1 LHRIKITAIFEKFQ
15 LLLFKRGQP
24 VFENNIVNS
33 RRHTMLIFIAFFS
46 GVSTLIYQIVWVKL
60 FGLVFGVSVYAVS
73 TVLTTFMAGLAFGS
87 LIFGKIVDRYRK
99 PLKLL
104 LWLELGLAVYAIA
117 FHMLFRGLLW
127 AYPWLHRLVPM
138 NFYGQSLVRFI
149 LSFLLLI
156 GPTLCMGGILPV
168 LSKCLIRKMSEVG
181 TGMGRLYG
189 MNNLG
194 AFLGCFLSGF
204 FLVYWMGSSL
214 TLFTGAAINVL
225 NGLIIWVLLRYPSV
239 SATNE
244 TVPADLSSRRTENDP
259 CMRPVR
265 HLVLWAFTL
274 EGFST
279 LAYEVIWT
287 RLFLSYSHDRSV
299 YFYTTIILAFIFGLS
314 AGSFLIAR
322 SADRKSDILGRFA
335 WIETGIGILALASFI
350 FIPDLGRWIQH
361 IRLTYTEQWT
371 LTVGR
376 EYLIF
381 FLICVPPVILM
392 GMTFP
397 LVSKMITEKQTD
409 IGKNIGLIG
418 CLDTVGSIF
427 GAFAAGFVLLPLLGI
442 KGSLLFTAG
451 INLLIG
457 IGLMLGHPGWSAK
470 KRTFIP
476 AVVILFSVL
485 LGFIIPDEK
494 AYVNYLTR
502 QPGDRMLYYR
512 EGISAMVA
520 VPQHV
525 DGIKELVINGAT
537 TAWSME
543 DEIRVHLMMSYLPYI
558 FHTHPENGLVIG
570 MGMGVTAH
578 ALNQADIE
586 RVDCVEIAP
595 EVFKAAEIAFAKE
608 NQNICNQKKF
618 HRIVE
623 DGRSYLLVT
632 DTQYDIINSN
642 AVHPR
647 HSIHIYT
654 REFYKLCRLRLRED
668 GLMLQW
674 LPTNW
679 YTEEEFKILIRACLD
694 IFPETSLWVI
704 STSQVL
710 LLSEKNRRNISVD
723 QIRKKLSIPGIQ
735 HDLRPFGLQIP
746 EYFLAQY
753 VCDGNTLLDYVGN
766 GPSAIDDKSRV
777 EFSHVVNKARNPDIL
792 KSLIGLKEKCQVSE
806 RGIPGLILPD
816 TDLTK
821 IERYLRAETAF
832 MRANAIELSRE
843 KPERMIELLTEAI
856 HLMPENPRYHEAL
869 SVVAYRSGQTRSAL
883 ESILQVIALRPDHA
897 DSFERLGQLL
907 IEMNDVQNAAQ
918 AFRQTLLLE
927 PDRPLSRYY
936 LAAIDAN
943 AEAYDQAIHELEKAR
958 EAFPE
963 YAPIYH
969 LLGQI
974 YLQMGKSREALAALK
989 QYLVFNHGAVDSTIQ
1004 NQISQLKHQTKPAD

>member
-1 LHRIKITAIFEKFQ
+1 MECRPVLEKLKI
-15 LLLFKRGQP
+15 
-24 VFENNIVNS
+24 NS
-33 RRHTMLIFIAFFS
+33 RSYTALFFVVFFS
-46 GVSTLIYQIVWVKL
+46 GVSALIYQIVWVKL

-104 LWLELGLAVYAIA
+104 FWLELGLAVYATA
-117 FHMLFRGLLW
+117 FPVLFRGLLW
-127 AYPWLHRLVPM
+127 AYPRLHRMVPM
-138 NFYGQSLVRFI
+138 NLYGQSLVRFI

-168 LSKCLIRKMSEVG
+168 LSKYLIRKLSEIG

-194 AFLGCFLSGF
+194 AFIGCLLSGF
-204 FLVYWMGSSL
+204 FLIQWLGSTL
-214 TLFTGAAINVL
+214 TLLTGAVL
-225 NGLIIWVLLRYPSV
+225 NGLSGLIILILLRYSDVPVTDES
-239 SATNE
+239 E
-244 TVPADLSSRRTENDP
+244 PADRSSRRSGNDP
-259 CMRPVR
+259 PNRPLR
-265 HLVLWAFTL
+265 RLVLWAFAL

-322 SADRKSDILGRFA
+322 SADRKGDILGRFA
-335 WIETGIGILALASFI
+335 WIETGIGILVLISFI

-361 IRLTYTEQWT
+361 MRLTYTEQWT

-381 FLICVPPVILM
+381 FLVCVPPVILM

-397 LVSKMITEKQTD
+397 LVSKMITEKHTD
-409 IGKNIGLIG
+409 IGTNIGLIG
-418 CLDTVGSIF
+418 CLDTAGSIF

-442 KGSLLFTAG
+442 KGSLLFTAA
-451 INLLIG
+451 INLVIG
-457 IGLMLGHPGWSAK
+457 VGLMLWHPGWSAK
-470 KRTFIP
+470 KRAFIP

-485 LGFIIPDEK
+485 LGFIIHEK

-512 EGISAMVA
+512 EGIGATVA

-543 DEIRVHLMMSYLPYI
+543 DEIRVHLMMSVLPYI

-595 EVFKAAEIAFAKE
+595 EVFEAAEIAFAKE
-608 NQNICNQKKF
+608 NRSICNQKKF

-632 DTQYDIINSN
+632 DAQYDIINSN

-654 REFYKLCRLRLRED
+654 REFYQLCRRRLMED

-710 LLSEKNRRNISVD
+710 LLSEKNQGNISVD

-735 HDLRPFGLQIP
+735 YDLRPFGLHIP

-753 VCDGNTLLDYVGN
+753 VCDGETLSDYAGD
-766 GPSAIDDKSRV
+766 GPFARDDRSKV
-777 EFSHVVNKARNPDIL
+777 EFSHIVNKARNPDIL
-792 KSLIGLKEKCQVSE
+792 KSLIGLKEKCQVGE

-816 TDLTK
+816 ADLTK
-821 IERYLRAETAF
+821 IERYLRAETAY

-869 SVVAYRSGQTRSAL
+869 SVVAYRSGQTRLAL
-883 ESILQVIALRPDHA
+883 ESILQVIALRPDHV

-907 IEMNDVQNAAQ
+907 IEMKDVQNAVQ
-918 AFRQTLLLE
+918 AFRRTLFLE

-989 QYLVFNHGAVDSTIQ
+989 QYLVFNPGALDSTIQ
-1004 NQISQLKHQTKPAD
+1004 NQISQLKHLTAKLAD

>member
-1 LHRIKITAIFEKFQ
+1 MD
-15 LLLFKRGQP
+15 
-24 VFENNIVNS
+24 VNS
-33 RRHTMLIFIAFFS
+33 RYHTVLIWVAFFS
-46 GVSTLIYQIVWVKL
+46 GVSAMIYQIVWIKL
-60 FGLVFGVSVYAVS
+60 LGLVFGVSVYAVS

-87 LIFGKIVDRYRK
+87 LIFGRIADRSGE

-104 LWLELGLAVYAIA
+104 LWLESGLAVYAIA
-117 FHMLFRGLLW
+117 FPVLFKGLLW
-127 AYPWLHRLVPM
+127 VYPGLHRLVPM
-138 NFYGQSLVRFI
+138 NLYGQSLVRFI

-168 LSKCLIRKMSEVG
+168 LSKCLIRKMSELG
-181 TGMGRLYG
+181 TEMGRLYG

-194 AFLGCFLSGF
+194 AFFGCFLSGF

-214 TLFTGAAINVL
+214 TLFIGAAINFL
-225 NGLIIWVLLRYPSV
+225 NGLIIWALLRYSR
-239 SATNE
+239 
-244 TVPADLSSRRTENDP
+244 VPATGESAPVDLYSRRSGTGLIKGT
-259 CMRPVR
+259 VR
-265 HLVLWAFTL
+265 RLVLCAFAL
-274 EGFST
+274 EGFTT

-322 SADRKSDILGRFA
+322 VADRKGDLLGCFA
-335 WIETGIGILALASFI
+335 WIETGVGILVLAGFI
-350 FIPDLGRWIQH
+350 FIPDLGRWIQQM
-361 IRLTYTEQWT
+361 RLTYTEQWI

-397 LVSKMITEKQTD
+397 LVSKMVTGERT
-409 IGKNIGLIG
+409 GVGTNIGLIG
-418 CLDTVGSIF
+418 CLDTAGSVL

-442 KGSLLFTAG
+442 KGSLILAAG

-457 IGLMLGHPGWSAK
+457 AGLMLGHPGWSGK
-470 KRTFIP
+470 KRVFIP
-476 AVVILFSVL
+476 AVLILSSVL
-485 LGFIIPDEK
+485 LGLLIPNEK
-494 AYVNYLTR
+494 AYMNYLTR

-512 EGISAMVA
+512 EGISATVA

-543 DEIRVHLMMSYLPYI
+543 DEIRVHLMMSYLPYV
-558 FHTHPENGLVIG
+558 FHTHPERGLVIG

-578 ALNQADIE
+578 ALDQADIK

-595 EVFKAAEIAFAKE
+595 EVFEAAETAFNKE

-618 HRIVE
+618 QRIVE

-632 DTQYDIINSN
+632 DSLYDIINSN

-654 REFYKLCRLRLRED
+654 REFYQLCLQRLRED
-668 GLMLQW
+668 GLLLQW

-704 STSQVL
+704 STGQVL
-710 LLSEKNRRNISVD
+710 LLSEKLKRNISTD
-723 QIRKKLSIPGIQ
+723 QIRRKLSVPGIQ
-735 HDLRPFGLQIP
+735 HDLRPFGLHVP

-753 VCDGNTLLDYVGN
+753 VCDGKTLADYAGD
-766 GPSAIDDKSRV
+766 GPSANDDKSRV
-777 EFSHVVNKARNPDIL
+777 EFSHVVNKARNPEIL
-792 KSLIGLKEKCQVSE
+792 KSLIALKEKCQAGN
-806 RGIPGLILPD
+806 RGIPGLVLSD
-816 TDLTK
+816 TDLAE
-821 IERYLRAETAF
+821 IGRCQRAETAY
-832 MRANAIELSRE
+832 MRANAVELSLQ
-843 KPERMIELLTEAI
+843 KPDRMIDLLTEAI

-869 SVVAYRSGQTRSAL
+869 AVVAYRSGQIRLAL
-883 ESILQVIALRPDHA
+883 ESILQVIALRPDHV

-907 IEMNDVQNAAQ
+907 IETKDVQNAAQ
-918 AFRQTLLLE
+918 AFRRALLLE
-927 PDRPLSRYY
+927 PDRLLPRYY

-943 AEAYDQAIHELEKAR
+943 AEEYDRAIHELEEAR
-958 EAFPE
+958 EAFPD

-974 YLQMGKSREALAALK
+974 YLQVGKSGEALAALK
-989 QYLVFNHGAVDSTIQ
+989 EYLILNPGAPDSTIQ
-1004 NQISQLKHQTKPAD
+1004 DQIRRLEHLTARPADRMSGRGQK